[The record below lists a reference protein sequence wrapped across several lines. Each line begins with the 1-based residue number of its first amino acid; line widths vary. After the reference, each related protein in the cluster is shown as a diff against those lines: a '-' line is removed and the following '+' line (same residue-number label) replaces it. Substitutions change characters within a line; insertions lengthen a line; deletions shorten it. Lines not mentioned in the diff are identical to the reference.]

1 MCCGMKKKSSGKKTA
16 ITIIAVLAAVIGA
29 AVAVYAFLRKKAE
42 AIGRQ
47 LDYDGSIYY
56 EDDDDDEEDGLCTT
70 PDCCCCQPED
80 AFAASEEEEENN
92 DTPAE
97 QN

>member
-56 EDDDDDEEDGLCTT
+56 EDDDEEDGLCTT